1 MISDLHLATC
11 AHGGQRIVKRRRSRE
26 LRKGGKRTKS
36 TNAGQYFFSAYKR
49 TAQSKENISAPCSR
63 KQKMPGQL
71 RNDRGEDKALVEVAP
86 ALRDRIAAAS
96 STELPRKRLVQHN
109 AQNFSRLIR
118 TAFKNLGRLQTHK
131 GALIYVAWFECNAL
145 CNAP

>member
-1 MISDLHLATC
+1 MISDLRLATC

-49 TAQSKENISAPCSR
+49 NAQSKENISAPCSR

-96 STELPRKRLVQHN
+96 STELPRKRIFGAAQCAELFTPHTNSIQKPWPVADSQGCPYLRCMVRVQ
-109 AQNFSRLIR
+109 R
-118 TAFKNLGRLQTHK
+118 T
-131 GALIYVAWFECNAL
+131 V
-145 CNAP
+145 